1 MARTRTRTGEVTYGT
16 GDPGAI
22 LAIVFVVA
30 VIITFVLTGFGIMD
44 LTPEMVSIATLMM
57 GYLFGRTVSVPTRSE
72 LEIVSQVR

>member
-1 MARTRTRTGEVTYGT
+1 MTYGT